1 MTGRLRPNDAA
12 KTMADTESA
21 GRGASSV
28 EFGSRVGSLGMTA
41 SKSVSGE
48 TIKAVLELLAPFNKR
63 GVDLKPG
70 TRFSEDLNFDS
81 LVVMEFVA
89 SVEDRF
95 DISVP
100 LNLLPDIA
108 TIEDLAKAV
117 ETIVKADKG

>member
-1 MTGRLRPNDAA
+1 MAANEALSGDTLR
-12 KTMADTESA
+12 
-21 GRGASSV
+21 V
-28 EFGSRVGSLGMTA
+28 VY
-41 SKSVSGE
+41 
-48 TIKAVLELLAPFNKR
+48 ELLAPFNTR

-89 SVEDRF
+89 AVEDRF

-108 TIEDLAKAV
+108 TIADLAAAV
-117 ETIVKADKG
+117 DRIVKSDRG

>member
-1 MTGRLRPNDAA
+1 MAA
-12 KTMADTESA
+12 HSTQSGDTLQ
-21 GRGASSV
+21 V
-28 EFGSRVGSLGMTA
+28 VY
-41 SKSVSGE
+41 
-48 TIKAVLELLAPFNKR
+48 ELLAPFNKR

-89 SVEDRF
+89 AVEDRF

-108 TIEDLAKAV
+108 TVADLAAAV
-117 ETIVKADKG
+117 DRIVAAERG